1 MLEEFQIRPIPL
13 QYDASKE
20 ELRAFLRRHELA
32 LEDDV
37 EAAFGIFNS
46 HDELSGCGCAA
57 GSLLKCFAV
66 SSELRGQ
73 NALGLLLSAL
83 VQDRFLAGLYDLFVI
98 TRAHNETLFA
108 NCGFFPVAR
117 TSALVMLENRPDG
130 PEHYAAP
137 FAQAGDEKKSVGAIV
152 MNCNPF
158 TLGHR
163 TLVEYAAAHCDVLHL
178 FVVEENRSCFPTQL
192 RFQMVAEGTA
202 DLPNVR
208 VHLSGPYIIS
218 SATFPTYFL
227 KRGEDAAVLQSELDI
242 TLYRDDLSTVADA
255 PVLNRTDISFPIAG
269 KTVVLVDDVI
279 YTCRTARAALDAV
292 MQLGRPA
299 RIQLFSLID
308 RGHSE
313 LPIKANYVGK
323 NIPTSKSEVVAVRL
337 QETDGENSV
346 CILERG

>member
-37 EAAFGIFNS
+37 ESAFGIFNS

-98 TRAHNETLFA
+98 TRAHNETPFA

-242 TLYRDDLSTVADA
+242 TLFASRIAPALHITRRFAGEEPLDPVTARYNASMRSILPQYGITFCEIPRIAQDGQIISASRVRTLLSTLDGRELALA
-255 PVLNRTDISFPIAG
+255 LLPPTTRRCLFPEKEG
-269 KTVVLVDDVI
+269 
-279 YTCRTARAALDAV
+279 
-292 MQLGRPA
+292 
-299 RIQLFSLID
+299 
-308 RGHSE
+308 
-313 LPIKANYVGK
+313 
-323 NIPTSKSEVVAVRL
+323 
-337 QETDGENSV
+337 
-346 CILERG
+346 